1 MRQHTN
7 RIPITDNLVSIAIR
21 EVPCAAITTRFAL
34 FTRFA
39 IGSGGTRIALV
50 TFCTCCT
57 GRARSPRFT
66 GIALLALLTCRAL
79 CAILD
84 DANGI
89 AIANHLHARTVL
101 EHLCR
106 ATGPFSGNV
115 SLVGTNSLP
124 CATRTNLHH
133 AQVANKHEHAFRFRT
148 TSRQIVYRAIST
160 HVGIGGSLNIYR
172 LGRIKTC
179 HKSGRH
185 RKQGDIFHDIALH
198 ITALLQLHH
207 RHSGY

>member
-7 RIPITDNLVSIAIR
+7 RIPITDNLVAIAVRQI
-21 EVPCAAITTRFAL
+21 PCTAIASRFAL
-34 FTRFA
+34 FARLA
-39 IGSGGTRIALV
+39 IGSGGTRISLV
-50 TFCTCCT
+50 SFRTRCAR
-57 GRARSPRFT
+57 RARSPRFT

-84 DANGI
+84 NTYRV

-133 AQVANKHEHAFRFRT
+133 AQVANEYKHAFRVRT

-160 HVGIGGSLNIYR
+160 HVGIGGSLNIYG
-172 LGRIKTC
+172 LGRIKAR
-179 HKSGRH
+179 HKSGTH
-185 RKQGDIFHDIALH
+185 RKQGDIFHNIALH
-198 ITALLQLHH
+198 ITALLQSHH